1 MSRPDVNLNV
11 NSSATPGGAPGKSAP
26 APEPDPDI
34 DRDLSTL
41 TRFVGIYCK
50 HKHVQADKRTVQVK
64 GFDLSAL
71 CKQLPDLCDE
81 CTKVLTHA
89 LIKRSRC
96 PLDPKPA
103 CKHCQVHCYHPD
115 YRARIREIMKYSG
128 RRLVLSGR
136 LDLLFH
142 LLF

>member
-1 MSRPDVNLNV
+1 MRRPDTNPNV

-26 APEPDPDI
+26 EPDPDI

-41 TRFVGIYCK
+41 IRFVDIYCK
-50 HKHVQADKRTVQVK
+50 HKHREAEKHTVHIK
-64 GFDLSAL
+64 GFDMTAL
-71 CKQLPDLCDE
+71 CKQPCDLCNE

-89 LIKRSRC
+89 LVKRSHC

-136 LDLLFH
+136 LDLLYH